1 MTNFIDTHSTLSSSH
16 AELQALKQE
25 LIEQQRNMEDRLW
38 LEANLSRFDELI
50 RLNYDKDIPTF
61 ADIVL
66 EYFAGLTNA
75 THEAFF
81 VVDAERELVE
91 AVGGYGCTVETM
103 EKTYFQFGEGIVG
116 QAVKS
121 QKLISLDQI
130 PMRIATS
137 VYHTGMAYL
146 VVSPFIFNQIVY
158 GAIELIT
165 LEKLPNRYIELIK
178 RCSQSLAVSLQSI
191 ITNQKTRLLLEESI
205 QKTEEL
211 QAQSEELRQNME
223 ELHAIQ
229 DELNRKDAEMTG
241 WIQAVNETL
250 AVVEFNMN
258 GRITNVNQKFAKL
271 LEYDAEDLIGRNH
284 HIFLTKEY
292 ANSPEYQE
300 FWQSLQQ
307 GQTQFNAEFHRVTR
321 TGQDVWL
328 TATYTPVKDAN
339 GVPFKVLKLAMD
351 VTDRKKMTVDI
362 ANQMVSINQSFAVIE
377 FDLDSTIKDA
387 NDNFLAAIGYS
398 LEEIVG
404 KKHKIFVTAQ
414 HAQSAEYKQLW
425 DNLRKGE
432 FQRGEFERITK
443 KGSSIWIS
451 ASYNPIK
458 DAAGKPYKVVKY
470 LMDITHLKAAL
481 TTK

>member
-1 MTNFIDTHSTLSSSH
+1 
-16 AELQALKQE
+16 
-25 LIEQQRNMEDRLW
+25 
-38 LEANLSRFDELI
+38 
-50 RLNYDKDIPTF
+50 
-61 ADIVL
+61 
-66 EYFAGLTNA
+66 
-75 THEAFF
+75 
-81 VVDAERELVE
+81 
-91 AVGGYGCTVETM
+91 
-103 EKTYFQFGEGIVG
+103 
-116 QAVKS
+116 
-121 QKLISLDQI
+121 
-130 PMRIATS
+130 
-137 VYHTGMAYL
+137 
-146 VVSPFIFNQIVY
+146 
-158 GAIELIT
+158 
-165 LEKLPNRYIELIK
+165 
-178 RCSQSLAVSLQSI
+178 
-191 ITNQKTRLLLEESI
+191 
-205 QKTEEL
+205 
-211 QAQSEELRQNME
+211 
-223 ELHAIQ
+223 
-229 DELNRKDAEMTG
+229 
-241 WIQAVNETL
+241 
-250 AVVEFNMN
+250 
-258 GRITNVNQKFAKL
+258 
-271 LEYDAEDLIGRNH
+271 
-284 HIFLTKEY
+284 LTKEY
-292 ANSPEYQE
+292 ANSPENQE

-362 ANQMVSINQSFAVIE
+362 ANQMASINQSFAVIE

-458 DAAGKPYKVVKY
+458 DATGKPYKVVKY
-470 LMDITHLKAAL
+470 LMDITHLKAVL
-481 TTK
+481 TTQ